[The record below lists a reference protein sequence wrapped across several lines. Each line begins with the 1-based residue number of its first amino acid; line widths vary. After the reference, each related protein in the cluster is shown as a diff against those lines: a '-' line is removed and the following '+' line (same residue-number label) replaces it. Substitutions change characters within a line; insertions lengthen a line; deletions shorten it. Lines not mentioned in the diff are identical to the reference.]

1 MTSTMTT
8 CTNWL
13 NHVTLIGPSYP
24 EMLKIVVRL
33 ETDQADW
40 LDLRGK
46 TSAWITTLIDT
57 MAPFMTD
64 DELTQMI
71 ERLIGGLYIE
81 AMRAGDAYRRS
92 TRTLFGQ
99 PSKSEAEHQAAL
111 AALIAGGFRVAFEA
125 AHKTGTMCLRPVT
138 EDRAAP
144 IAVRPVSKAVDEP
157 AMQSG

>member
-1 MTSTMTT
+1 MTSTMTA

-13 NHVTLIGPSYP
+13 NHVTLICPSYP
-24 EMLKIVVRL
+24 ETLKIVVRL

-46 TSAWITTLIDT
+46 TTAWITAMIDT

-64 DELTQMI
+64 DELEQMI
-71 ERLIGGLYIE
+71 EWLIGGIYIE

-125 AHKTGTMCLRPVT
+125 AHKTGTMYLRPISS
-138 EDRAAP
+138 DRSTP
-144 IAVRPVSKAVDEP
+144 IAERPVSEPADAP
-157 AMQSG
+157 AMQNG